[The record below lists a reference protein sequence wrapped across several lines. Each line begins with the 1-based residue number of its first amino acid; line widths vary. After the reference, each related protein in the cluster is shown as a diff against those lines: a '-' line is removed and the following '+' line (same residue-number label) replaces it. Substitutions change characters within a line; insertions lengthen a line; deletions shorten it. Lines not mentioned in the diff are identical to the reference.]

1 MFNSFF
7 GLAQERIALLKYI
20 SEENIHI
27 EAKRDKKRET
37 KNNIRETNIVL
48 FSSFKVSRE
57 VNKS

>member
-27 EAKRDKKRET
+27 EAKRDKKKRDR
-37 KNNIRETNIVL
+37 K
-48 FSSFKVSRE
+48 
-57 VNKS
+57 